1 MRYPTLPARPVGVF
15 RARFPARLNHLPHSR
30 LQRPAGLPPTGL
42 FLLEAT
48 NVTKETYLKP
58 REAAEYLRSSTST
71 LAKAR
76 MKKQG
81 PDYVRIGRAV
91 RYRQSDLDAWM
102 SGSVARRAE
111 STRDATANSGGV

>member
-1 MRYPTLPARPVGVF
+1 
-15 RARFPARLNHLPHSR
+15 
-30 LQRPAGLPPTGL
+30 
-42 FLLEAT
+42 LET
-48 NVTKETYLKP
+48 INVTKETYLKP

-81 PDYVRIGRAV
+81 PDYVRIGRAI

-102 SGSVARRAE
+102 SASVARRAE
-111 STRDATANSGGV
+111 DSPSAASASSGEA